1 MRRQPASPPQPPPGN
16 TGGRTAR
23 PAPGYAGRPGAQVP
37 PRQLR
42 PRTPAGRAEPGPG
55 TRAPRP
61 AGSRGSG
68 IAIRLTGR
76 GAVLSLFGL
85 TFIGL
90 LLANWMGWGMLGD
103 VTFVI
108 ACILIV
114 AYAKPSD
121 LLTVVVCPPLVFLG
135 ACVCAK
141 VITSAGG
148 TSAAEG
154 TLVTLG
160 NSAPWLFIGTI
171 LTIVIALSRGLLDNI
186 RELRQGLRGEPGT
199 QARDDAGAARNAFGP
214 ARPRR

>member
-1 MRRQPASPPQPPPGN
+1 
-16 TGGRTAR
+16 
-23 PAPGYAGRPGAQVP
+23 
-37 PRQLR
+37 
-42 PRTPAGRAEPGPG
+42 
-55 TRAPRP
+55 
-61 AGSRGSG
+61 
-68 IAIRLTGR
+68 
-76 GAVLSLFGL
+76 VLSLFGL

-90 LLANWMGWGMLGD
+90 LLADWMGWGVLGD
-103 VTFVI
+103 ATFVI

-160 NSAPWLFIGTI
+160 DSAPWLFVGTI
-171 LTIVIALSRGLLDNI
+171 LTILIALGRGLLGNI
-186 RELRQGLRGEPGT
+186 RELRQGLRGDPD
-199 QARDDAGAARNAFGP
+199 AAPRDDAAAPRGGFGP
-214 ARPRR
+214 AGPRR